1 MGQIILIGL
10 NFLDIYPVINVQLG
24 IKSIE
29 FVYRIQTLE
38 GRCDVR
44 VEQLYRS

>member
-10 NFLDIYPVINVQLG
+10 NFLDIYPVINVQLS